1 MIVAMSKTYIV
12 AARADR
18 QRLLEALGRVGAVH
32 LKPVDAARA
41 VADAET
47 VAALDRFDRAV
58 QILEAETPSGAPAD
72 LAPAEAAQEALRIQR
87 ESAERRSRLASLHRQ
102 IENLA
107 LWGDVR
113 LEQFKALAEAGVAIR
128 FFAVPRA
135 RVADVRAACV
145 QEICPWPG
153 KRVLVAVAER
163 GQEAEVPEGCE
174 PVPLPDH
181 DRPTLRAE
189 AAVID
194 AALRADADRL
204 RAMAHLVGAMQKERD
219 ALRRRA
225 AWTVATRSALDSD
238 HLYALQGWVPSDR
251 AASLA
256 ADLRAEDVDAA
267 VEAAPAD
274 PGEEPPTLVRYP
286 WWARPMEGL
295 FKILGTV
302 PGYGEFD
309 VSAVFMIFLPVFS
322 AILIS
327 DTGYGLAYLLL
338 PILFYR
344 KMAAAGAGA
353 LAQLV
358 IVIGACSVVWG
369 ILTGSFFGFS
379 MCEWPI
385 FGRLFPQPVV
395 AVDMKRESMDFL
407 MRFSITLGAVHLILA
422 HLWKAKAAFPGLA
435 FLSELGWCLWFVGMY
450 GLVGMFLLKT
460 PFAMGVAPYYPWWLI
475 VGGALAILFAAPDRN
490 PLKMIGLGLANFPLS
505 AIGTFGDTVSYV
517 RLMAIGLA
525 GGALALAFNS
535 MGGSLPW
542 WAMIPVL
549 VAGHALN
556 VALSIIS
563 IFAHGVRLNMLEF
576 SNNLG
581 MQWSGYLY
589 KPFSTRRS
597 EEN

>member
-1 MIVAMSKTYIV
+1 MIVAMSKAYIV
-12 AARADR
+12 AGKADR
-18 QRLLEALGRVGAVH
+18 DRLLAALGRLGVVH
-32 LKPVDAARA
+32 LKPVEAARA

-47 VAALDRFDRAV
+47 VAVLDRLNRAIQV
-58 QILEAETPSGAPAD
+58 LEAQAPAGQ
-72 LAPAEAAQEALRIQR
+72 APALSAADAAQEVLRIQR
-87 ESAERRSRLASLHRQ
+87 ESAERNSRLSLLHRQ
-102 IENLA
+102 IEQLA

-113 LEQFKALAEAGVAIR
+113 IEQLQALAQAGVDLK

-135 RVADVRAACV
+135 LVGQFRAECV
-145 QEICPWPG
+145 HQIAPWPG
-153 KRVLVAVAER
+153 KRVLVAVIQR
-163 GQEAEVPEGCE
+163 GGEAQAPEDAE
-174 PVPLPDH
+174 PVPLPDR

-189 AAVID
+189 AAAID
-194 AALRADADRL
+194 AALRADAERLTRLAHLLGDMQAERARL
-204 RAMAHLVGAMQKERD
+204 RAH
-219 ALRRRA
+219 A

-238 HLYALQGWVPSDR
+238 RLYALQGWVPADK
-251 AASLA
+251 AAHLA
-256 ADLRAEDVDAA
+256 ADLRAEGVEAA

-274 PGEEPPTLVRYP
+274 PGEEPPTLLRYP

-302 PGYGEFD
+302 PGYTEFD
-309 VSAVFMIFLPVFS
+309 VSAMFMIFLPVFS

-327 DTGYGLAYLLL
+327 DTGYGLIYLLAPL
-338 PILFYR
+338 IFYR
-344 KMAAAGAGA
+344 KMAAAGAEA

-358 IVIGACSVVWG
+358 IVIGACSVIWG
-369 ILTGSFFGFS
+369 VLTGSFFGFN
-379 MCEWPI
+379 MCEWPV
-385 FGRLFPQPVV
+385 FGRVFPQPVV
-395 AVDMKRESMDFL
+395 AIDMKKESMDFL
-407 MRFSITLGAVHLILA
+407 MLLSITLGAVHLILA

-435 FLSELGWCLWFVGMY
+435 FLSELGWCIWLVGMY
-450 GLVGMFLLKT
+450 GLVGMFLLKS

-475 VGGALAILFAAPDRN
+475 VGGALAILFAAPDKN

-535 MGGSLPW
+535 MGASLPW

-549 VAGHALN
+549 AAGHALN

-589 KPFSTRRS
+589 EPFSKTDS
-597 EEN
+597 QEN